1 MPKIKNLEKVIIK
14 CQQCRK
20 EFELLKS
27 VFNAREKKGKIKF
40 CSKKCEGLNKTKKI
54 KKNCLFCDKEFLT
67 LKGKYCS
74 QLCSSQD
81 LKKSGKNKKSG
92 FWIENGYK
100 VLYLEGNKSIK
111 EHIKVMEEFL
121 GRKLNK
127 NECVH
132 HINENKLDNNIENL
146 QLLTRGE
153 HSSLHRKKEID
164 EGKKLFKNKNN

>member
-1 MPKIKNLEKVIIK
+1 
-14 CQQCRK
+14 
-20 EFELLKS
+20 
-27 VFNAREKKGKIKF
+27 
-40 CSKKCEGLNKTKKI
+40 
-54 KKNCLFCDKEFLT
+54 
-67 LKGKYCS
+67 
-74 QLCSSQD
+74 
-81 LKKSGKNKKSG
+81 
-92 FWIENGYK
+92 
-100 VLYLEGNKSIK
+100 
-111 EHIKVMEEFL
+111 MEEFL